1 MLHAAGSRRRALL
14 APPHMGSVFH
24 GRISAASRAA
34 GPASPPASVSSGSEE
49 QLSQRCWVCQ
59 NPTRSCLSCSIWAL
73 SQHEG
78 PPPPPPP
85 GPLRWEQAKKESCF
99 PKHANRHGANKTS
112 RTVLSSF
119 TLLSQHHTKLGQIG
133 ELRAS
138 PVLSPGLTGKINPR
152 EQGWSLSSVQLST
165 RGSRVQ
171 VSGV

>member
-1 MLHAAGSRRRALL
+1 MLHAAGSRWRALL
-14 APPHMGSVFH
+14 APPHTGSVFH

-78 PPPPPPP
+78 HPPLLNQDPCTGSRQRRKAASPNVPT
-85 GPLRWEQAKKESCF
+85 GTEQIKPAEQF
-99 PKHANRHGANKTS
+99 
-112 RTVLSSF
+112 LSSF

-138 PVLSPGLTGKINPR
+138 PVLSPGLTGKINPC